1 MRYYDLI
8 RWKIAEQN
16 PIETGSGL
24 NGDCHGAYMRLDGA
38 GKNDKI
44 LYIDGVARRFVEK
57 RTFDPS
63 KRYLLPIPQKEID
76 FNPKLKQNPN
86 W

>member
-1 MRYYDLI
+1 
-8 RWKIAEQN
+8 
-16 PIETGSGL
+16 
-24 NGDCHGAYMRLDGA
+24 MRLDGA